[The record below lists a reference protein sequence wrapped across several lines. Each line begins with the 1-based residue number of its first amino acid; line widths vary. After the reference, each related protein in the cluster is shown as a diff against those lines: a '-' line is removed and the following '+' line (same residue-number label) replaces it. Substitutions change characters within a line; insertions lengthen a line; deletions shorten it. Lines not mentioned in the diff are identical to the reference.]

1 MGGVTLAGV
10 GSGLDLESII
20 SRFVYAERV
29 PTENRLNKREL
40 ELNSELSGVGTLKSE
55 LSKFQDVLEKLAD
68 AESFG
73 KRKVDFND
81 TLEESERAL
90 SVSTTTSSASGSFN
104 VEVVNQAQ
112 GTKLNSGAFA
122 NASATVGTG
131 NLTFGAGSKSFQVN
145 ITGTE
150 TLSEIRDKINSA
162 SDNFGVSANIINS
175 DSGAILTFDSSI
187 TGSANNLT
195 VTADDDSLASIATSA
210 PTAAAGLTQNQA
222 ADDARI
228 RINGQQVSSETNKF
242 SDAIQGS
249 ILELKST
256 SKAGDTF
263 SFDVETDKASIET
276 LLNDF
281 VTGYNKLKDS
291 LTSLSE
297 PRNGMLAFDPAVRQ
311 ISSQLSTYMSQEV
324 GSATGSLK
332 ALYDIGITV
341 NRSGKLEI
349 GELAEV
355 TGSKSGRDRLNDALE
370 NNFDQITS
378 LLSASDGI
386 AKVTNDYLEQFTK
399 SKGVLAE
406 RQTALN
412 DSLTQIKDDRETL
425 TTRLASYEDTL
436 RKQYTAL
443 DSTVAQYNATRSYIT
458 NVLKPQS
465 SNSSN

>member
-20 SRFVYAERV
+20 SQFVYAERL
-29 PTENRLNKREL
+29 PSENRLNKREL

-55 LSKFQDVLEKLAD
+55 LSKFQDVLEKLSD

-73 KRKVDFND
+73 KRKVNFND
-81 TLEESERAL
+81 TLEDSARSL
-90 SVSTTTSSASGSFN
+90 SVTTTTTSASGSFN

-112 GTKLNSGAFA
+112 GTKLSSGAFA
-122 NASATVGTG
+122 SAAATVGTG
-131 NLTFGAGSKSFQVN
+131 NLTFGSGANSFQVN
-145 ITGTE
+145 IAGTE

-162 SDNFGVSANIINS
+162 GDNFGVSANIINS
-175 DSGAILTFDSSI
+175 DSGAILTFESST
-187 TGSANNLT
+187 TGSANSLT
-195 VTADDDSLASIATSA
+195 VTADDDSLAGIATSA
-210 PTAAAGLTQNQA
+210 PTAAAGLNQDQA

-228 RINGQQVSSETNKF
+228 RINNQLVSSESNKF

-249 ILELKST
+249 TIELKNT
-256 SKAGDTF
+256 ATAGETF
-263 SFDVETDKASIET
+263 SFGVETDKDSIET
-276 LLNDF
+276 LLNEF
-281 VTGYNKLKDS
+281 VSGYNQLKDS
-291 LTSLSE
+291 ITTLSD

-311 ISSQLSTYMSQEV
+311 ISAQLSTYMSQEV

-355 TGSKSGRDRLNDALE
+355 TGSRSGRDRLNDALE

-386 AKVTNDYLEQFTK
+386 AKITHDYIDQFTK
-399 SKGVLAE
+399 SKGVLSE

-412 DSLTQIKDDRETL
+412 ASLTQISDDRITL
-425 TTRLASYEDTL
+425 DERLSSFEDTL
-436 RKQYTAL
+436 RQQYTAL
-443 DSTVAQYNATRSYIT
+443 DSTIAQYNATRSYISS
-458 NVLKPQS
+458 VLQPTKS
-465 SNSSN
+465 SSE